1 MCHYNLNGTPCCFSY
16 SEDIIHGIMRHDSK
30 LHKGEKIQSPRGH
43 AVLTMLWRLIIVKN
57 I

>member
-1 MCHYNLNGTPCCFSY
+1 MCHYNLNGTLCCFSY

-30 LHKGEKIQSPRGH
+30 LHKGERIQSPRGH